1 MEVAEEEEEG
11 EPGTVGTFEVE
22 KIMRH
27 KKDRQTGE
35 YVYTT
40 KWKGYSS
47 KENTEEPESHLL
59 KCKVTP
65 LVALCLIDA

>member
-1 MEVAEEEEEG
+1 
-11 EPGTVGTFEVE
+11 
-22 KIMRH
+22 MRH

-35 YVYTT
+35 YVYIT

-47 KENTEEPESHLL
+47 AENTEEPESYLL

-65 LVALCLIDA
+65 LVALLRVKLIDSHSTE